1 MYNFFAYLSRMK
13 NIKRWGLMR
22 NTQEENIK
30 EHSFDVAV
38 IAHALVLIE
47 NKIFGKNID
56 ENIVMK
62 LALFHEAGE
71 VFTGDIA
78 TPIKYF
84 SPELKNALLLVEEN
98 CLEKLIR
105 MLPVELQEEYSSLIF
120 HEEAEEYIYV
130 KAADRICAYIKCME
144 ELRSGNHEFEK
155 AANNIKSSI
164 DAIDLDSVRYFMEKC
179 MPGYSLSLD
188 ELNE

>member
-30 EHSFDVAV
+30 EHSFDVAL

-56 ENIVMK
+56 ENTVMK

-98 CLEKLIR
+98 CLEKLIL
-105 MLPVELQEEYSSLIF
+105 MLPEELREDYASLIF
-120 HEEAEEYIYV
+120 HEDAEEYIYV

-144 ELRSGNHEFEK
+144 ELRSGNNEFEK

-164 DAIDLDSVRYFMEKC
+164 DTIDLDSVRYFMEKC
-179 MPGYSLSLD
+179 IPGYSLSLD

>member
-98 CLEKLIR
+98 CLEKLIL
-105 MLPVELQEEYSSLIF
+105 MLPEELQEEYASLIF
-120 HEEAEEYIYV
+120 HDEAEEYIYV

>member
-105 MLPVELQEEYSSLIF
+105 MLPEELQEEYASLIF
-120 HEEAEEYIYV
+120 HDEAEEYIYV

>member
-22 NTQEENIK
+22 NTQDENIK